1 MSQPSWCTA
10 AEHIGN
16 KILGWSLRPPP
27 HPRPDEP
34 CISPWSVVSSPC
46 HLSPDGERPDEA
58 VDGAVAAPVGR
69 AVGHR
74 AEHGAAESLWTR
86 DIITPGH
93 VSLTHLCTCPGCCP
107 PPACC
112 CRPCWWWRRVW
123 TASPWC
129 TPCPPP
135 GDQSEIRYCHQPIR
149 GQHSP

>member
-16 KILGWSLRPPP
+16 RILCWSPRPPP
-27 HPRPDEP
+27 HPRPGEP
-34 CISPWSVVSSPC
+34 CISPWSVISSPC

-86 DIITPGH
+86 DTSLPLVTCHGH
-93 VSLTHLCTCPGCCP
+93 VS
-107 PPACC
+107 
-112 CRPCWWWRRVW
+112 
-123 TASPWC
+123 
-129 TPCPPP
+129 
-135 GDQSEIRYCHQPIR
+135 
-149 GQHSP
+149 HSPMHVSGVLPAACLLLPAVLVVAQGMDSQSVVHTVSPTW